1 MGETRKLM
9 DELVSI
15 KYVSPIVEAV
25 PILKAVADCF
35 GKMTVEEAKD
45 ALYDA
50 AECRSREQFEIG
62 LMDESDKALIELLGK
77 NLKLYPANEA
87 ALRNLL
93 KRREKGMDNG

>member
-15 KYVSPIVEAV
+15 KYISPIVETV

-45 ALYDA
+45 ALYDL
-50 AECRSREQFEIG
+50 S
-62 LMDESDKALIELLGK
+62 LIHISEPTRP
-77 NLKLYPANEA
+77 Y
-87 ALRNLL
+87 
-93 KRREKGMDNG
+93 